1 MHEQINQHL
10 VSILERRL
18 ETESQRWLA
27 AAKSGFTV
35 AVICHDKEVHMVI
48 EGFISRRPQ
57 LSELRSPSTTPGDES
72 TLVRSETVEPRAATR
87 LTIHY
92 GHPKPG
98 LGAICFEIPPLPE
111 LLPPA
116 STMVVQILENTQLE
130 KYIDAFD
137 GKKMSLL
144 KKILES
150 SGPERFFD
158 AVVQVAYLAGYRG
171 EDVQAYQTL
180 EKTYV
185 QIENSKK
192 NGYLTKSA
200 NSENGNPSAMELVFD
215 KIIALPD
222 PHDVLKASL
231 AYYVFHGRNLT
242 QSEASRILKVSRSTL
257 QSHLQLAE
265 HLNVAE
271 YFLPEK
277 NHA

>member
-1 MHEQINQHL
+1 MHEQISQHL
-10 VSILERRL
+10 VSIIERRL

-27 AAKSGFTV
+27 AVKSGFSV
-35 AVICHDKEVHMVI
+35 AVICHEKEVLMVI

-57 LSELRSPSTTPGDES
+57 LANLRNPSTPPGDELPLTQRDVARSS
-72 TLVRSETVEPRAATR
+72 TATR
-87 LTIHY
+87 LSIY
-92 GHPKPG
+92 CGHPKPG
-98 LGAICFEIPPLPE
+98 LGAIGFEIPPLLE

-180 EKTYV
+180 EKAYN

-192 NGYLTKSA
+192 NGHLTKSG
-200 NSENGNPSAMELVFD
+200 NSDHGNPSAMELVFD